1 MSKSL
6 EMDGDHRYVVRNSGC
21 SFSDSYMKI
30 ESFEAALELS
40 GVKDSARPFRA
51 IFIRAPVSH
60 FTFNVDR
67 A

>member
-6 EMDGDHRYVVRNSGC
+6 GMDGDHRYVVKNFSC
-21 SFSDSYMKI
+21 PFSDSYLKI

-40 GVKDSARPFRA
+40 GVKDSVRPFRA
-51 IFIRAPVSH
+51 IFIRAPVNH
-60 FTFNVDR
+60 LTFNVDQ